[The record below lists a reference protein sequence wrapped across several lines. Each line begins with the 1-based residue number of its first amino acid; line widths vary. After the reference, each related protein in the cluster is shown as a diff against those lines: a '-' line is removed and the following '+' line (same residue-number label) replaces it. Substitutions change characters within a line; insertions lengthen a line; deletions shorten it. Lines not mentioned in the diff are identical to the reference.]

1 MRRSVLRALALVPL
15 YAVLVG
21 WLTWPLATHLTTHH
35 PQMGSGRDFDS
46 LYSAW
51 VLAWESHALASGIH
65 IGSANIYYPEPD
77 SLYYGPAAFGALPFF
92 APVYLLTG
100 NPALALNLLFLGCLT
115 LMAAMVHFVVHA
127 WTRLH
132 TAGLV
137 AAVALLANRWLLLS
151 FVPGVP
157 HISVLFYFP
166 LIILLSSSRSPT
178 WPRTVLLGLLVVAQG
193 MTDVMYIAPSVL
205 IPLAVL
211 MVLALARRRTRSHG
225 WRLLLIIA
233 VAGVVLIAVHAPYLS
248 VAQRNPQLLKQTL
261 WNLDPLKISIAV
273 PWGLMGLVS
282 PLAVASL
289 VPALILVGGLLAAFR
304 WRGTPREASAW
315 RHCALWAAIGIAISL
330 PGHVTWL
337 GHLYALPRLHLVQ
350 FSPSLGRLL
359 THTERLRVPALMG
372 FALLAGLAFAEIL
385 RQCNLSSAA
394 GNAKRSLRAALAVLV
409 CVVMYVQYQSAIGQP
424 LAYGPRARVGVPGRG
439 GSARFPRAARA
450 SAERRAD
457 GRGAAAACRRSRG
470 QRHGHVSVH
479 LPLAAV
485 AERLRVVLAGSVPGA
500 DAHRR
505 HAASPGRG
513 ARSAAPDGAVVRS
526 RSQAGRARNEG
537 PSVGAAEGMD
547 ESGAAWRPRRSG
559 ARRRG
564 RRAPALSCHRMSRSS
579 AYVRI
584 PCTTFPNSSVRRK
597 SRPR

>member
-100 NPALALNLLFLGCLT
+100 NPALALNLLFLGCITLT
-115 LMAAMVHFVVHA
+115 AAMVHFVVYA

-211 MVLALARRRTRSHG
+211 MVLALARRGTRSHG

-350 FSPSLGRLL
+350 FSPALGRLL

-385 RQCNLSSAA
+385 RQCNLSSAG
-394 GNAKRSLRAALAVLV
+394 GNAKRLLSAALAVVV
-409 CVVMYVQYQSAIGQP
+409 CAVVYVQYESAIGQP
-424 LAYGPRARVGVPGRG
+424 LAYGPALGSAYPGGEAPCDSPVLRELRQRG
-439 GSARFPRAARA
+439 GPTVEVPLPRAVDPEANATAMYRSIFHWQPLLNGYGSFWPARFPALMRIAATLPRPAAVRDLRRQTGLSFVLVRKRA
-450 SAERRAD
+450 EPG
-457 GRGAAAACRRSRG
+457 GRIDRRRS
-470 QRHGHVSVH
+470 
-479 LPLAAV
+479 
-485 AERLRVVLAGSVPGA
+485 ERNG
-500 DAHRR
+500 
-505 HAASPGRG
+505 
-513 ARSAAPDGAVVRS
+513 
-526 RSQAGRARNEG
+526 
-537 PSVGAAEGMD
+537 
-547 ESGAAWRPRRSG
+547 
-559 ARRRG
+559 
-564 RRAPALSCHRMSRSS
+564 
-579 AYVRI
+579 
-584 PCTTFPNSSVRRK
+584 
-597 SRPR
+597 